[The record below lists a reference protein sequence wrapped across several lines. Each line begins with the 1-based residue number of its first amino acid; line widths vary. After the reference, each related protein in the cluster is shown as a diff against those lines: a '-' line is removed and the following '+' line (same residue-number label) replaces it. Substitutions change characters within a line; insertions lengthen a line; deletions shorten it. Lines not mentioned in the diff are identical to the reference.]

1 MTPLGWVIFIV
12 SNAIVIGLCISC
24 IIRIFLIP
32 REHMQ
37 AFLEIDT
44 HDLDDNEDPKGQKR
58 GHKTVDSLLS
68 MISRTLAYTSSN
80 FSRVFRK

>member
-1 MTPLGWVIFIV
+1 MTPLGWIIFIV

-44 HDLDDNEDPKGQKR
+44 HDLDDNEDPKG
-58 GHKTVDSLLS
+58 
-68 MISRTLAYTSSN
+68 
-80 FSRVFRK
+80 